1 MLNIGNYMSVKRQI
15 ILNGTNHESTMGFAQ
30 ASRIDDLICVSGT
43 GPCDENGNTVF
54 EGNAYLQAQKC
65 IEAALESVLQCGGTI
80 DDVIRTRIFIT
91 KSENWETVASA
102 HKEFFKTIQPAC
114 SMIVTNALID
124 PKWLVQ
130 VEIDA
135 YVKAQ

>member
-1 MLNIGNYMSVKRQI
+1 MSVKRQI

-65 IEAALESVLQCGGTI
+65 IEVALEGVLQCGGTI

-91 KSENWETVASA
+91 SPANWEAVANA
-102 HKEFFKTIQPAC
+102 HREFFATIQPAC
-114 SMIVTNALID
+114 SCVITNELID

-130 VEIDA
+130 IEVDA